1 MQAGVPSSC
10 CMPQI
15 CYKSRNNYG
24 FRCQSVLEYEYEC
37 EDEDDTLSL
46 LLLLVLV
53 LVLVLGRRSILPLTP
68 DTRNLLV
75 LRSL

>member
-1 MQAGVPSSC
+1 MQAGVPSQGC
-10 CMPQI
+10 APQI

-53 LVLVLGRRSILPLTP
+53 LGRRSIIPLTP